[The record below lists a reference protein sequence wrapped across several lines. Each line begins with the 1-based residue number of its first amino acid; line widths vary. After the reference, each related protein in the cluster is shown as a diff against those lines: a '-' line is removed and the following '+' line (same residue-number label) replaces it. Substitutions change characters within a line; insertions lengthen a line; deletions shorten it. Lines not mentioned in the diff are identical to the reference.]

1 MPVIHGHRRF
11 FGPADYR
18 IDFDRSENDLSVAFG
33 HYCGAKD
40 LCLVHPVA
48 NLQQLKMAMLPLG
61 MGRGLRA
68 MISAVQGRFANLGM
82 AKKLGV
88 GFVLVLLLTALV
100 AAIGVWSLQ
109 TISQRFDGLKQMSSL
124 NSGLLK
130 VRLLEQE
137 YALHSD
143 PKTVDALHKG
153 VDALIALATQ
163 LKAQSAANV
172 PVMNDVEQSLGAYRK
187 AFDEFVELTQSKDLA
202 LEMASWSVSSVANNL
217 DVLQAGLA
225 DDGAYALKDSQGKE
239 GAEFIEQANQVSQV
253 SRLMLQAMN
262 EARVRLDQSRKASA
276 ESAGQ
281 GKIEQADQALTQAE
295 TLKNTVKDAG
305 YQTVLN
311 EVTGH
316 IASFSEKLA
325 EYTGLLTQEKQVY
338 QQLHERAAEVVQRVD
353 QAYGAE
359 DQSMQAELKKNSALI
374 IASSALAL
382 LVGLIAAWVI
392 TRLIVAPLRS
402 VILVAQQIAAGD
414 LSATVQVTRRD
425 EIGQLMQAM
434 QQMGAGLSSIVS
446 GLQAG
451 IEQLASSA
459 QSLSAVTEQTN
470 LEVSSQKEETEQV
483 ATAMNQ
489 MTATVHDV
497 ARNAEE
503 AALAAQTA
511 DGKVETGQQVVR
523 QSMQRIEQLADSA
536 TSASSSIESLS
547 AEIQNIG
554 TVLSV
559 IKSVAE
565 QTNLLALNAAI
576 EAARAGEQGRG
587 FAVVA
592 DEVRALAKRTQQ
604 STEEIERLVSA
615 LRSAAQASVQQ
626 IQSSG
631 ELVKLAVSDALQTE
645 SALGSIAAAV
655 SLIQQMNQQIAAA
668 AEQQSSV
675 AEEINRSVTSIRASA
690 DQSSVAMQGNAT
702 SSIELAQLGA
712 ELKGMVGHFRL

>member
-1 MPVIHGHRRF
+1 
-11 FGPADYR
+11 
-18 IDFDRSENDLSVAFG
+18 
-33 HYCGAKD
+33 
-40 LCLVHPVA
+40 
-48 NLQQLKMAMLPLG
+48 
-61 MGRGLRA
+61 

-137 YALHSD
+137 YALHGN
-143 PKTVDALHKG
+143 PKTADALREG
-153 VDALIALATQ
+153 VDGLIALATQ
-163 LKAQSAANV
+163 LKAASAANV

-187 AFDEFVELTQSKDLA
+187 AFDEFVSLSQAKDLA

-225 DDGAYALKDSQGKE
+225 DDGAYTLKESEGKD
-239 GAEFIEQANQVSQV
+239 GGQFIEQASQVSQV

-262 EARVRLDQSRKASA
+262 EARVRLDQSRKGDD
-276 ESAGQ
+276 SAGQ

-295 TLKNTVKDAG
+295 QLKTTVKDEG

-311 EVTGH
+311 EVVGH
-316 IASFSEKLA
+316 IGGFSEKLA
-325 EYTGLLTQEKQVY
+325 EYTGLLAQEKTVY
-338 QQLHERAAEVVQRVD
+338 QQLHQRAAQVVERVD
-353 QAYGAE
+353 QAYVAE
-359 DQSMQAELKKNSALI
+359 DQSMQAELKKNSLLI
-374 IASSALAL
+374 IGSSALAL

-402 VILVAQQIAAGD
+402 VIRVAQQIASGD
-414 LSATVQVTRRD
+414 LSATVEVTRRD

-503 AALAAQTA
+503 AAQAAQTA
-511 DGKVETGQQVVR
+511 DGKVESGQQVVR
-523 QSMQRIEQLADSA
+523 QSMARIEQLADSA

-615 LRSAAQASVQQ
+615 LRSAAQSSVQQ
-626 IQSSG
+626 IQNSG

-645 SALGSIAAAV
+645 SALGSIAASV

-668 AEQQSSV
+668 AEEQSSV

-690 DQSSVAMQGNAT
+690 DQSSLAMQGNAA
-702 SSIELAQLGA
+702 SSIELAQLGV

>member
-1 MPVIHGHRRF
+1 
-11 FGPADYR
+11 
-18 IDFDRSENDLSVAFG
+18 
-33 HYCGAKD
+33 
-40 LCLVHPVA
+40 
-48 NLQQLKMAMLPLG
+48 
-61 MGRGLRA
+61 

-137 YALHSD
+137 YALHGN
-143 PKTVDALHKG
+143 PKTADALRAG
-153 VDALIALATQ
+153 VDALVALATE
-163 LKAQSAANV
+163 LKAQSATNV

-187 AFDEFVELTQSKDLA
+187 AFDEFVSLSQAKDLA

-225 DDGAYALKDSQGKE
+225 DDGAYTLKESEGKD
-239 GAEFIEQANQVSQV
+239 GAQFIEQANQVSQV

-262 EARVRLDQSRKASA
+262 EARVRLDQSRKGDDSG
-276 ESAGQ
+276 GQ
-281 GKIEQADQALTQAE
+281 GKIEQADQALTQAGQ
-295 TLKNTVKDAG
+295 LKTTIKDEG

-311 EVTGH
+311 EVSGH
-316 IASFSEKLA
+316 IAGFSEKLA
-325 EYTGLLTQEKQVY
+325 EYTGLLAQEKTVY
-338 QQLHERAAEVVQRVD
+338 EQLHQRAAQVVARVD
-353 QAYGAE
+353 QAYVAE
-359 DQSMQAELKKNSALI
+359 DQSMQAELKKNSLLI
-374 IASSALAL
+374 IGSSALAL
-382 LVGLIAAWVI
+382 LVGLIAAWVM

-402 VILVAQQIAAGD
+402 VIRVAQQIAAGD
-414 LSATVQVTRRD
+414 LSATIEVTRRD

-434 QQMGAGLSSIVS
+434 QQMGAGLSNIVS

-503 AALAAQTA
+503 AAQAAQTA
-511 DGKVETGQQVVR
+511 DGKVESGQQVVR
-523 QSMQRIEQLADSA
+523 QSMARIEQLADSA

-615 LRSAAQASVQQ
+615 LRSAAQSSVQQ
-626 IQSSG
+626 IQNSG

-668 AEQQSSV
+668 AEEQSSV

-690 DQSSVAMQGNAT
+690 DQSSLAMQGNAA
-702 SSIELAQLGA
+702 SSIELAQLGV

>member
-1 MPVIHGHRRF
+1 
-11 FGPADYR
+11 
-18 IDFDRSENDLSVAFG
+18 
-33 HYCGAKD
+33 
-40 LCLVHPVA
+40 
-48 NLQQLKMAMLPLG
+48 
-61 MGRGLRA
+61 

-137 YALHSD
+137 YALHGN
-143 PKTVDALHKG
+143 PKTADALRAG

-187 AFDEFVELTQSKDLA
+187 AFDEFVSLSQAKDLA

-225 DDGAYALKDSQGKE
+225 DDGAYTLKESEGKD
-239 GAEFIEQANQVSQV
+239 GAQFIEQANQVSQV
-253 SRLMLQAMN
+253 ARLMLQAMN
-262 EARVRLDQSRKASA
+262 EARVRLDQSRKGDDSG
-276 ESAGQ
+276 GQ

-295 TLKNTVKDAG
+295 QLKTTIKDEG

-311 EVTGH
+311 EVSGH
-316 IASFSEKLA
+316 IAGFSEKLA
-325 EYTGLLTQEKQVY
+325 EYTGLLAEEKTVY
-338 QQLHERAAEVVQRVD
+338 EQLHQRAAQVVERVD
-353 QAYGAE
+353 QAYVAE
-359 DQSMQAELKKNSALI
+359 DLSMQAELKKNSLLI
-374 IASSALAL
+374 IGSSALAL

-392 TRLIVAPLRS
+392 TRLIVTPLRS
-402 VILVAQQIAAGD
+402 VIRVAQQIAAGD
-414 LSATVQVTRRD
+414 LSATIEVTRRD

-503 AALAAQTA
+503 AAQAAQTA
-511 DGKVETGQQVVR
+511 DGKVESGQQVVR
-523 QSMQRIEQLADSA
+523 QSMVRIEQLADSA

-615 LRSAAQASVQQ
+615 LRSAAQSSVQQ
-626 IQSSG
+626 IQNSG

-668 AEQQSSV
+668 AEEQSSV

-690 DQSSVAMQGNAT
+690 DQSSLAMQGNAA
-702 SSIELAQLGA
+702 SSIELAQLGV

>member
-1 MPVIHGHRRF
+1 
-11 FGPADYR
+11 
-18 IDFDRSENDLSVAFG
+18 
-33 HYCGAKD
+33 
-40 LCLVHPVA
+40 
-48 NLQQLKMAMLPLG
+48 
-61 MGRGLRA
+61 
-68 MISAVQGRFANLGM
+68 MITAVQGRFANLGM
-82 AKKLGV
+82 AKKLGI
-88 GFVLVLLLTALV
+88 GFFLVLLLTALV

-137 YALHSD
+137 YASRSD
-143 PKTVDALHKG
+143 PKTADALRQG
-153 VDALIALATQ
+153 VDALVALANE

-172 PVMNDVEQSLGAYRK
+172 PVMNEVEQALAAYRK
-187 AFDEFVELTQSKDLA
+187 AFDEFVDLSQSKDLA

-225 DDGAYALKDSQGKE
+225 DDGAYTLKESEGKD
-239 GAEFIEQANQVSQV
+239 GAEFIEQANQVSEV

-262 EARVRLDQSRKASA
+262 EARVRLDQSRKGS
-276 ESAGQ
+276 EENAGQ
-281 GKIEQADQALTQAE
+281 GNIEQAEQAMKLAE
-295 TLKNTVKDAG
+295 VLKGAVKDPG

-311 EVTGH
+311 EVAGH
-316 IASFSEKLA
+316 IGGFNQQLA
-325 EYTGLLTQEKQVY
+325 EYTGLLAKEKTVY
-338 QQLHERAAEVVQRVD
+338 QQLHERADQVVARVD
-353 QAYGAE
+353 QAYNAE
-359 DQSMQAELKKNSALI
+359 DSAMQAELKKNSLMI
-374 IASSALAL
+374 VGSSALAL
-382 LVGLIAAWVI
+382 LVGLIAAWLI
-392 TRLIVAPLRS
+392 TRLIVTPLRS
-402 VILVAQQIAAGD
+402 VIRVAQQIASGD
-414 LSATVQVTRRD
+414 LSAKVDVTRRD
-425 EIGQLMQAM
+425 EIGQLMLAM
-434 QQMGAGLSSIVS
+434 QQMAAGLSSIVS

-459 QSLSAVTEQTN
+459 QSLSSVTEQTN

-503 AALAAQTA
+503 AAQAAQTA
-511 DGKVETGQQVVR
+511 DDKVESGQRVVR
-523 QSMQRIEQLADSA
+523 QSMVRIEQLADSA
-536 TSASSSIESLS
+536 TSASTSIESLS

-631 ELVKLAVSDALQTE
+631 ELVKMAVSDALQTE

-690 DQSSVAMQGNAT
+690 DQSSMAMQGNAA
-702 SSIELAQLGA
+702 SSIELAQLGS

>member
-1 MPVIHGHRRF
+1 
-11 FGPADYR
+11 
-18 IDFDRSENDLSVAFG
+18 
-33 HYCGAKD
+33 
-40 LCLVHPVA
+40 
-48 NLQQLKMAMLPLG
+48 
-61 MGRGLRA
+61 

-82 AKKLGV
+82 AKKLGI

-130 VRLLEQE
+130 VRLLEQD
-137 YALHSD
+137 YALHGN
-143 PKTVDALHKG
+143 PKTADALHEG
-153 VDALIALATQ
+153 VDGLIAMADQ
-163 LKAQSAANV
+163 LKAQSPGNES
-172 PVMNDVEQSLGAYRK
+172 VMNDVQQSLGAYRK
-187 AFDEFVELTQSKDLA
+187 AFDEFVSLTQAKDLA

-225 DDGAYALKDSQGKE
+225 DDGAYTLKDSEGKD
-239 GAEFIEQANQVSQV
+239 GAQFIEQASQVSQV

-262 EARVRLDQSRKASA
+262 EARVRLDQSRKGDDSA
-276 ESAGQ
+276 KGN
-281 GKIEQADQALTQAE
+281 IEQAAQAQTQAE
-295 TLKNTVKDAG
+295 QLKSTVKDEG
-305 YQTVLN
+305 YLTVLN
-311 EVTGH
+311 EVSGH
-316 IASFSEKLA
+316 IAGFNDKLA
-325 EYTGLLTQEKQVY
+325 EYTGLLAQEKTVY
-338 QQLHERAAEVVQRVD
+338 EQLHQRAAQVVERVD
-353 QAYGAE
+353 QAYVAQ
-359 DQSMQAELKKNSALI
+359 DVAMQGELKKNSVLI
-374 IASSALAL
+374 IGSSALAL

-402 VILVAQQIAAGD
+402 VMLVAQRIAAGD
-414 LSATVQVTRRD
+414 LSATVEVTRRD
-425 EIGQLMQAM
+425 EIGQLMQSM

-511 DGKVETGQQVVR
+511 DDKVESGQQVVR
-523 QSMQRIEQLADSA
+523 QSMARIEQLADSA

-554 TVLSV
+554 TVLEV

-592 DEVRALAKRTQQ
+592 DEVRALARRTQQ

-615 LRSAAQASVQQ
+615 LRSAAHSSVQQ

-668 AEQQSSV
+668 AEEQSSV

-690 DQSSVAMQGNAT
+690 DQSSIAMRGNAA
-702 SSIELAQLGA
+702 SSVELAQLGS
-712 ELKGMVGHFRL
+712 ELRGMVGHFRL

>member
-1 MPVIHGHRRF
+1 
-11 FGPADYR
+11 
-18 IDFDRSENDLSVAFG
+18 
-33 HYCGAKD
+33 
-40 LCLVHPVA
+40 
-48 NLQQLKMAMLPLG
+48 
-61 MGRGLRA
+61 

-137 YALHSD
+137 YALHGN
-143 PKTVDALHKG
+143 PKTADALHEG
-153 VDALIALATQ
+153 VDGLIALATQ
-163 LKAQSAANV
+163 LKTASAANV
-172 PVMNDVEQSLGAYRK
+172 PVMDDVEQSLGAYRK
-187 AFDEFVELTQSKDLA
+187 AFDEFVSLSQAKDLA

-225 DDGAYALKDSQGKE
+225 DDGAYALKESEGKD
-239 GAEFIEQANQVSQV
+239 GGQFIEQANQVSQV

-262 EARVRLDQSRKASA
+262 EARVRLDLSRKGDD
-276 ESAGQ
+276 SAGQ

-295 TLKNTVKDAG
+295 QLKTTVKDEG

-311 EVTGH
+311 EVVGH
-316 IASFSEKLA
+316 IGGFSEKLA
-325 EYTGLLTQEKQVY
+325 EYTGLLAQEKTVY
-338 QQLHERAAEVVQRVD
+338 EQLHQRAAQVVERVD
-353 QAYGAE
+353 QAYVAE
-359 DQSMQAELKKNSALI
+359 DQSMQAELKKNSLLI
-374 IASSALAL
+374 IGSSALAL

-402 VILVAQQIAAGD
+402 VIRVAQQIASGD
-414 LSATVQVTRRD
+414 LSAAVEVTRRD

-503 AALAAQTA
+503 AAQAAQTA
-511 DGKVETGQQVVR
+511 DGKVESGQQVVR
-523 QSMQRIEQLADSA
+523 QSMARIEQLANSA

-615 LRSAAQASVQQ
+615 LRSAAQSSVQQ
-626 IQSSG
+626 IQNSG

-668 AEQQSSV
+668 AEEQSSV

-690 DQSSVAMQGNAT
+690 DQSSLAMQGNAA
-702 SSIELAQLGA
+702 SSIELAQLGV

>member
-1 MPVIHGHRRF
+1 
-11 FGPADYR
+11 
-18 IDFDRSENDLSVAFG
+18 
-33 HYCGAKD
+33 
-40 LCLVHPVA
+40 
-48 NLQQLKMAMLPLG
+48 
-61 MGRGLRA
+61 

-82 AKKLGV
+82 AKKMGV

-137 YALHSD
+137 YALHGN
-143 PKTVDALHKG
+143 PKTADALRQG
-153 VDALIALATQ
+153 VDGLIALATQ
-163 LKAQSAANV
+163 LKAASAANV
-172 PVMNDVEQSLGAYRK
+172 PVMNDVEQSLAAYRK
-187 AFDEFVELTQSKDLA
+187 AFDEFVSLSQAKDLA

-225 DDGAYALKDSQGKE
+225 DDGAYTLKESEGKD
-239 GAEFIEQANQVSQV
+239 GGQFIEQANQVSQV

-262 EARVRLDQSRKASA
+262 EARVRLDQSRKGDDSA
-276 ESAGQ
+276 AQ
-281 GKIEQADQALTQAE
+281 GKIEQADQAQVQAE
-295 TLKNTVKDAG
+295 QLKTTVKDEG

-311 EVTGH
+311 EVAGH
-316 IASFSEKLA
+316 ITSFSEKLT
-325 EYTGLLTQEKQVY
+325 EYTGLLAQEKTVY
-338 QQLHERAAEVVQRVD
+338 EQLHQRAAQVVERVD
-353 QAYGAE
+353 QAYIAE
-359 DQSMQAELKKNSALI
+359 DQSMQAELKKNSMLI
-374 IASSALAL
+374 IGSSALAL

-402 VILVAQQIAAGD
+402 VIRVAQQIAAGD
-414 LSATVQVTRRD
+414 LSATVEVTRRD

-434 QQMGAGLSSIVS
+434 QQMGAGLSTIVS

-503 AALAAQTA
+503 AAQAAQTA
-511 DGKVETGQQVVR
+511 DGKVESGQQVVR
-523 QSMQRIEQLADSA
+523 QSMARIEQLADSA

-615 LRSAAQASVQQ
+615 LRSAAQSSVQQ
-626 IQSSG
+626 IQNSG

-668 AEQQSSV
+668 AEEQSSV

-690 DQSSVAMQGNAT
+690 DQSSLAMRGNAA
-702 SSIELAQLGA
+702 SSIELAQLGV

>member
-1 MPVIHGHRRF
+1 MT
-11 FGPADYR
+11 
-18 IDFDRSENDLSVAFG
+18 
-33 HYCGAKD
+33 
-40 LCLVHPVA
+40 
-48 NLQQLKMAMLPLG
+48 
-61 MGRGLRA
+61 
-68 MISAVQGRFANLGM
+68 SAASGRFANLGM
-82 AKKLGV
+82 AKKLGI
-88 GFVLVLLLTALV
+88 GFALVLLLTALV
-100 AAIGVWSLQ
+100 AGIGVWSLQ
-109 TISQRFDGLKQMSSL
+109 TISLRFDGLKQMSQL
-124 NSGLLK
+124 NSGVLK
-130 VRLLEQE
+130 VRLLEQD
-137 YALHSD
+137 YALHGDS
-143 PKTVDALHKG
+143 KTVDSLHESL
-153 VDALIALATQ
+153 DALLLLAQQLKGQSSANQAVMGEVELALA
-163 LKAQSAANV
+163 
-172 PVMNDVEQSLGAYRK
+172 DYRK
-187 AFDEFVELTQSKDLA
+187 AFDEFVELTQAKDLA

-225 DDGAYALKDSQGKE
+225 DDGAYTLKDSQGRE
-239 GAEFIEQANQVSQV
+239 GAEFIEQANQISQV

-262 EARVRLDQSRKASA
+262 EARVRLDQNRKGDEQDSA
-276 ESAGQ
+276 VQ
-281 GKIEQADQALTQAE
+281 GKIEQAEQALAQAE
-295 TLKNTVKDAG
+295 QLKAAVKDAG

-311 EVTGH
+311 EVAGH
-316 IASFSEKLA
+316 IGNFSEKLN
-325 EYTGLLTQEKQVY
+325 EYTGLLAQEKQVY
-338 QQLHERAAEVVQRVD
+338 QTLHERAAQVMARVD
-353 QAYGAE
+353 QAYAAE
-359 DQSMQAELKKNSALI
+359 DLSMQGELEKNTLLI
-374 IASSALAL
+374 IGSSALAL
-382 LVGLIAAWVI
+382 LVGLLAALSI
-392 TRLIVAPLRS
+392 TRLIVRPLRS
-402 VILVAQQIAAGD
+402 VMHVAQQIAAGD
-414 LSATVQVTRRD
+414 LSTTVAVTRRD

-434 QQMGAGLSSIVS
+434 QQMGSGLSGIVS

-459 QSLSAVTEQTN
+459 QSLSSVTEQTN
-470 LEVSSQKEETEQV
+470 LEVSTQKEETEQV

-497 ARNAEE
+497 ARNAEQ
-503 AALAAQTA
+503 AAQAAQAA
-511 DGKVETGQQVVR
+511 DDKVESGQQVVR

-536 TSASSSIESLS
+536 TRASSGIESLS
-547 AEIQNIG
+547 AEIDNIG
-554 TVLSV
+554 SVLDV

-604 STEEIERLVSA
+604 STEEIARLVTA
-615 LRSAAQASVQQ
+615 LHAAADSSVQQ

-690 DQSSVAMQGNAT
+690 DQSSLAMQGNAA
-702 SSIELAQLGA
+702 SSIELAQLGV

>member
-1 MPVIHGHRRF
+1 
-11 FGPADYR
+11 
-18 IDFDRSENDLSVAFG
+18 
-33 HYCGAKD
+33 
-40 LCLVHPVA
+40 
-48 NLQQLKMAMLPLG
+48 
-61 MGRGLRA
+61 

-137 YALHSD
+137 YALHGN
-143 PKTVDALHKG
+143 PKTADALREG
-153 VDALIALATQ
+153 VDGLIALATQ
-163 LKAQSAANV
+163 LKAASAANV

-187 AFDEFVELTQSKDLA
+187 AFDEFVSLSQAKDLA

-225 DDGAYALKDSQGKE
+225 DDGAYTLKESEGKD
-239 GAEFIEQANQVSQV
+239 GGQFIEQANQVSQV

-262 EARVRLDQSRKASA
+262 EARVRLDLSRKGDD
-276 ESAGQ
+276 SAGQ
-281 GKIEQADQALTQAE
+281 GKIEQADQALSQAGQ
-295 TLKNTVKDAG
+295 LKTTVKDEG

-311 EVTGH
+311 EVVGH
-316 IASFSEKLA
+316 IGGFSEKLA
-325 EYTGLLTQEKQVY
+325 EYTGLLAQEKTVY
-338 QQLHERAAEVVQRVD
+338 QQLHQRAAQVVERVD
-353 QAYGAE
+353 QAYVAE
-359 DQSMQAELKKNSALI
+359 DQSMQTELKKNSLLI
-374 IASSALAL
+374 IGSSALAL

-402 VILVAQQIAAGD
+402 VIRVAQQIASGD
-414 LSATVQVTRRD
+414 LSATVEVTRRD

-503 AALAAQTA
+503 AAQAAQTA
-511 DGKVETGQQVVR
+511 DGKVESGQQVVR
-523 QSMQRIEQLADSA
+523 QSMARIEQLADSA

-547 AEIQNIG
+547 AQIQNIG

-615 LRSAAQASVQQ
+615 LRSAAQSSVQQ
-626 IQSSG
+626 IQNSG

-668 AEQQSSV
+668 AEEQSSV

-690 DQSSVAMQGNAT
+690 DQSSLAMQGNAA
-702 SSIELAQLGA
+702 SSIELAQLGV

>member
-1 MPVIHGHRRF
+1 
-11 FGPADYR
+11 
-18 IDFDRSENDLSVAFG
+18 
-33 HYCGAKD
+33 
-40 LCLVHPVA
+40 
-48 NLQQLKMAMLPLG
+48 
-61 MGRGLRA
+61 
-68 MISAVQGRFANLGM
+68 
-82 AKKLGV
+82 
-88 GFVLVLLLTALV
+88 
-100 AAIGVWSLQ
+100 
-109 TISQRFDGLKQMSSL
+109 
-124 NSGLLK
+124 
-130 VRLLEQE
+130 
-137 YALHSD
+137 
-143 PKTVDALHKG
+143 
-153 VDALIALATQ
+153 
-163 LKAQSAANV
+163 
-172 PVMNDVEQSLGAYRK
+172 LGAYRK
-187 AFDEFVELTQSKDLA
+187 AFDEFVSLTQAKDLA

-217 DVLQAGLA
+217 DVLQSGLA
-225 DDGAYALKDSQGKE
+225 DDGAYTLKDSEGKD
-239 GAEFIEQANQVSQV
+239 GAQFIEQAGQVSQV

-262 EARVRLDQSRKASA
+262 EARVRLDQSRKGDD
-276 ESAGQ
+276 SAGQ
-281 GKIEQADQALTQAE
+281 GKIEQASQALAQAE
-295 TLKNTVKDAG
+295 QLKTTVKDEG

-316 IASFSEKLA
+316 IASFSDKLA
-325 EYTGLLTQEKQVY
+325 EYTGLLEQEKTVY
-338 QQLHERAAEVVQRVD
+338 QQLHQRADQVVERVD
-353 QAYGAE
+353 QAYVAE
-359 DQSMQAELKKNSALI
+359 DQTMQAELKKNSMLI
-374 IASSALAL
+374 LGSSALAL
-382 LVGLIAAWVI
+382 LVGLVAAWFI

-402 VILVAQQIAAGD
+402 VIQVAQQIASGD
-414 LSATVQVTRRD
+414 LSATIDVTRRD

-434 QQMGAGLSSIVS
+434 QQMGAGLSHIVS
-446 GLQAG
+446 GLQSG
-451 IEQLASSA
+451 IEQLATSA

-470 LEVSSQKEETEQV
+470 LEVSTQKEETEQV

-511 DGKVETGQQVVR
+511 DGKVESGQQVVR
-523 QSMQRIEQLADSA
+523 QSMARIEQLADSA
-536 TSASSSIESLS
+536 NSASSSIESLS

-592 DEVRALAKRTQQ
+592 DEVRALARRTQQ

-615 LRSAAQASVQQ
+615 LRSAAQSSVQQ

-668 AEQQSSV
+668 AEEQSSV

-690 DQSSVAMQGNAT
+690 DQSSLAMQGNAA
-702 SSIELAQLGA
+702 SSIELAQLGV

>member
-1 MPVIHGHRRF
+1 
-11 FGPADYR
+11 
-18 IDFDRSENDLSVAFG
+18 
-33 HYCGAKD
+33 
-40 LCLVHPVA
+40 
-48 NLQQLKMAMLPLG
+48 
-61 MGRGLRA
+61 
-68 MISAVQGRFANLGM
+68 MISAVQRRFANLGM
-82 AKKLGV
+82 AKKLGI
-88 GFVLVLLLTALV
+88 GFVLVLLLTAVV

-124 NSGLLK
+124 SSELLK
-130 VRLLEQE
+130 VRLLERD
-137 YALHSD
+137 YALRSD
-143 PKTVDALHKG
+143 PKTVDALHQG
-153 VDALIALATQ
+153 VDSLIAKANE

-172 PVMNDVEQSLGAYRK
+172 PVMNDVEQALVAYRK
-187 AFDEFVELTQSKDLA
+187 AFDEFVGLSQSKDLA
-202 LEMASWSVSSVANNL
+202 LDMASWSVSSVANNL
-217 DVLQAGLA
+217 DVLRAGLA
-225 DDGAYALKDSQGKE
+225 DDGTYTLKDTQGKE
-239 GAEFIEQANQVSQV
+239 GAEFVEQANQVSEV
-253 SRLMLQAMN
+253 SRLMLVAMN
-262 EARVRLDQSRKASA
+262 EARVRLDQTRKGS
-276 ESAGQ
+276 EDAGQ
-281 GKIEQADQALTQAE
+281 GQIEQAEQAMKQAE
-295 TLKNTVKDAG
+295 ILKTAIKDPG
-305 YQTVLN
+305 YQTVIN
-311 EVTGH
+311 EVAGH
-316 IASFSEKLA
+316 IAGFSEKLA
-325 EYTGLLTQEKQVY
+325 EYTGLLAQEKVISG
-338 QQLHERAAEVVQRVD
+338 QLRERAAQVVERVD
-353 QAYGAE
+353 QAYAAE
-359 DQSMQAELKKNSALI
+359 DQAMQAELKKNSLLI
-374 IASSALAL
+374 IGSSALAL

-402 VILVAQQIAAGD
+402 VIRVAQQIAGGD
-414 LSATVQVTRRD
+414 LTATVDVTRRD
-425 EIGQLMQAM
+425 EIGQLMLAM

-446 GLQAG
+446 GLQSG
-451 IEQLASSA
+451 IEQLANSA

-503 AALAAQTA
+503 AAQAAQTA
-511 DGKVETGQQVVR
+511 DDKVESGQQVVR
-523 QSMQRIEQLADSA
+523 QSMVRIEQLADSA

-615 LRSAAQASVQQ
+615 LRSAAQTSVQQ

-631 ELVKLAVSDALQTE
+631 ELVKMAVSDALQTE

-690 DQSSVAMQGNAT
+690 DQSSLAMQGNAA
-702 SSIELAQLGA
+702 SSIELAQLGV

>member
-1 MPVIHGHRRF
+1 
-11 FGPADYR
+11 
-18 IDFDRSENDLSVAFG
+18 
-33 HYCGAKD
+33 
-40 LCLVHPVA
+40 
-48 NLQQLKMAMLPLG
+48 
-61 MGRGLRA
+61 

-82 AKKLGV
+82 AKKLGI

-109 TISQRFDGLKQMSSL
+109 TISLRFDGLKQMSAL

-137 YALHSD
+137 YALRGN
-143 PKTVDALHKG
+143 PKAADALREG
-153 VDALIALATQ
+153 VDGLIVLAGE
-163 LKAQSAANV
+163 LKAHSPANV
-172 PVMNDVEQSLGAYRK
+172 PVMSDVEQALGAYRK
-187 AFDEFVELTQSKDLA
+187 AFDEFVSLSQAKDLA

-217 DVLQAGLA
+217 DVLQSGLA
-225 DDGAYALKDSQGKE
+225 DDGAYTLKDSEGKD
-239 GAEFIEQANQVSQV
+239 GAQFIEQANQVSQV

-262 EARVRLDQSRKASA
+262 EARVRLDQSRKGDADN
-276 ESAGQ
+276 AGQ
-281 GKIEQADQALTQAE
+281 GNIEQAAQAQEQAE
-295 TLKNTVKDAG
+295 ALKSTVKDEG
-305 YQTVLN
+305 YLTVLN
-311 EVTGH
+311 EVSGH
-316 IASFSEKLA
+316 IVGFNEKLA
-325 EYTGLLTQEKQVY
+325 EYTALLAQEKTVY
-338 QQLHERAAEVVQRVD
+338 DQLHQRAAQVVDRVN
-353 QAYGAE
+353 QAYVAE
-359 DQSMQAELKKNSALI
+359 DASMQAELKKNTVLI
-374 IASSALAL
+374 IGSSALAL
-382 LVGLIAAWVI
+382 LVGLLAAWVI

-402 VILVAQQIAAGD
+402 VIRVAQQIAAGD
-414 LSATVQVTRRD
+414 LTAKVEVTRRD
-425 EIGQLMQAM
+425 EMGQLMLAM
-434 QQMGAGLSSIVS
+434 QQMAAGLGTIVS

-451 IEQLASSA
+451 IERLAGSA

-470 LEVSSQKEETEQV
+470 LEVNSQKEETEQV

-511 DGKVETGQQVVR
+511 DDKVESGQQVVR
-523 QSMQRIEQLADSA
+523 QSMARIEQLADSA

-554 TVLSV
+554 TVLEV

-592 DEVRALAKRTQQ
+592 DEVRALARRTQQ

-615 LRSAAQASVQQ
+615 LRAAAQSSVQQ
-626 IQSSG
+626 IRSSG

-668 AEQQSSV
+668 AEEQSSV
-675 AEEINRSVTSIRASA
+675 AEEINRSVTQIRASA
-690 DQSSVAMQGNAT
+690 DHSSVAMRGNAA
-702 SSIELAQLGA
+702 SSVELAQLGG
-712 ELKGMVGHFRL
+712 ELRSMVGHFRL

>member
-1 MPVIHGHRRF
+1 
-11 FGPADYR
+11 
-18 IDFDRSENDLSVAFG
+18 
-33 HYCGAKD
+33 
-40 LCLVHPVA
+40 
-48 NLQQLKMAMLPLG
+48 
-61 MGRGLRA
+61 

-82 AKKLGV
+82 AKKLGG

-100 AAIGVWSLQ
+100 AAIGVWSLHS
-109 TISQRFDGLKQMSSL
+109 ISQRFDGLKQMSSL

-137 YALHSD
+137 YALHGNS
-143 PKTVDALHKG
+143 KTADALREG
-153 VDALIALATQ
+153 VDGLIALANQ
-163 LKAQSAANV
+163 LKAESAANV
-172 PVMNDVEQSLGAYRK
+172 PVMTDVEQSLAAYRK
-187 AFDEFVELTQSKDLA
+187 AFDEFVSLSQAKDLA

-217 DVLQAGLA
+217 DVLQSGLA
-225 DDGAYALKDSQGKE
+225 DDGAYTLKDSEGKD
-239 GAEFIEQANQVSQV
+239 GAQFIEQANQVSQV

-262 EARVRLDQSRKASA
+262 EARVRLDQSRKGDD
-276 ESAGQ
+276 SAGQ
-281 GKIEQADQALTQAE
+281 GKIEQASQALTQAE
-295 TLKNTVKDAG
+295 QLKTTVKDEG

-316 IASFSEKLA
+316 IASFNDKLA
-325 EYTGLLTQEKQVY
+325 EYTGLLEQEKNVY
-338 QQLHERAAEVVQRVD
+338 QQLHERAGQVVERVD
-353 QAYGAE
+353 LAYIAE
-359 DQSMQAELKKNSALI
+359 DHSMQTELKKNSLLI
-374 IASSALAL
+374 IGSSALAL
-382 LVGLIAAWVI
+382 LVGLIAAWAI
-392 TRLIVAPLRS
+392 TRLIVEPLRS
-402 VILVAQQIAAGD
+402 VIRVAQQIASGD
-414 LSATVQVTRRD
+414 LSGTVEVTRRD
-425 EIGQLMQAM
+425 EIGQLMHAM
-434 QQMGAGLSSIVS
+434 QQMGAGLSQIVS

-503 AALAAQTA
+503 AAQAAQTA
-511 DGKVETGQQVVR
+511 DGKVESGQQVVR
-523 QSMQRIEQLADSA
+523 QSMVRIEQLADSA
-536 TSASSSIESLS
+536 NSASSSIESLS

-615 LRSAAQASVQQ
+615 LRAAAQTSVQQ

-668 AEQQSSV
+668 AEEQSSV

-690 DQSSVAMQGNAT
+690 DQSSLAMQGNAA
-702 SSIELAQLGA
+702 SSIELAQLGT

>member
-1 MPVIHGHRRF
+1 
-11 FGPADYR
+11 
-18 IDFDRSENDLSVAFG
+18 
-33 HYCGAKD
+33 
-40 LCLVHPVA
+40 
-48 NLQQLKMAMLPLG
+48 
-61 MGRGLRA
+61 

-100 AAIGVWSLQ
+100 AAIGVWSLH

-137 YALHSD
+137 YALLGS
-143 PKTVDALHKG
+143 PKTVDALHAG
-153 VDALIALATQ
+153 VDGLIDLAKQ
-163 LKAQSAANV
+163 LKAASAANV

-187 AFDEFVELTQSKDLA
+187 AFDEFVSLSQAKDLA

-225 DDGAYALKDSQGKE
+225 DDGAYTLKESEGKD
-239 GAEFIEQANQVSQV
+239 GAQFIEQASQVSQV

-262 EARVRLDQSRKASA
+262 EARVRLDQSRKGDDSTA
-276 ESAGQ
+276 Q
-281 GKIEQADQALTQAE
+281 GKIEQASQALTQAE
-295 TLKNTVKDAG
+295 QLKNTVKDEG

-316 IASFSEKLA
+316 IASFSDKLA
-325 EYTGLLTQEKQVY
+325 EYTGLLEQEKTVY
-338 QQLHERAAEVVQRVD
+338 QQLHQRAAQVVERVD
-353 QAYGAE
+353 QAYVAE
-359 DQSMQAELKKNSALI
+359 DQSMQTQLKNNSLLI
-374 IASSALAL
+374 LGSSVLAL

-392 TRLIVAPLRS
+392 TRLIVAPLRT
-402 VILVAQQIAAGD
+402 VIGVAQQIAAGD
-414 LSATVQVTRRD
+414 LSAKVEVTRRD

-434 QQMGAGLSSIVS
+434 QQMGEGLSQIVS

-451 IEQLASSA
+451 IEQLATSA

-503 AALAAQTA
+503 AAQAAQTA
-511 DGKVETGQQVVR
+511 DGKVESGQRVVR
-523 QSMQRIEQLADSA
+523 QSMVRIEQLAESA

-554 TVLSV
+554 TVLGV

-668 AEQQSSV
+668 AEEQSSV

-690 DQSSVAMQGNAT
+690 DQSSLAMQGNAA
-702 SSIELAQLGA
+702 SSIELAQLGV

>member
-1 MPVIHGHRRF
+1 MH
-11 FGPADYR
+11 A
-18 IDFDRSENDLSVAFG
+18 VATLR
-33 HYCGAKD
+33 KD
-40 LCLVHPVA
+40 
-48 NLQQLKMAMLPLG
+48 KMALLPLG
-61 MGRGLRA
+61 IGRGLRT
-68 MISAVQGRFANLGM
+68 MTSAASGRFANLGM
-82 AKKLGV
+82 AKKLGI
-88 GFVLVLLLTALV
+88 GFALVLLLTALV
-100 AAIGVWSLQ
+100 AGIGVWSLQ
-109 TISQRFDGLKQMSSL
+109 TVSQRFDGLKQMSQL
-124 NSGLLK
+124 NSGVLK
-130 VRLLEQE
+130 VRLLEQD
-137 YALHSD
+137 YALHGDS
-143 PKTVDALHKG
+143 KTVDSLHESL
-153 VDALIALATQ
+153 DALLLLAQQLKGQSTANQSVMGEVELALA
-163 LKAQSAANV
+163 
-172 PVMNDVEQSLGAYRK
+172 DYRK
-187 AFDEFVELTQSKDLA
+187 AFDEFVELTQAKDLA

-225 DDGAYALKDSQGKE
+225 DDGAYTLKDSQGKE
-239 GAEFIEQANQVSQV
+239 GAEFIEQANQISQV

-262 EARVRLDQSRKASA
+262 EARVRLDQNRKGDEQGSA
-276 ESAGQ
+276 EQ
-281 GKIEQADQALTQAE
+281 GNIEQAEQALAQAE
-295 TLKNTVKDAG
+295 QLKSAVKDGG

-311 EVTGH
+311 EVAGH
-316 IASFSEKLA
+316 IGNFSEKLN
-325 EYTGLLTQEKQVY
+325 EYTGLLAQEKQVY
-338 QQLHERAAEVVQRVD
+338 QTLHERAAQVMARVD
-353 QAYGAE
+353 QAYAAE
-359 DQSMQAELKKNSALI
+359 DLSMQGELEKNTLLI
-374 IASSALAL
+374 IGSSALAL
-382 LVGLIAAWVI
+382 LVGLLAALSI
-392 TRLIVAPLRS
+392 TRLIVRPLRS
-402 VILVAQQIAAGD
+402 VMHVAQQIAAGD
-414 LSATVQVTRRD
+414 LSATVVVTRRD

-434 QQMGAGLSSIVS
+434 QQMGSGLSGIVS

-459 QSLSAVTEQTN
+459 QSLSSVTEQTN
-470 LEVSSQKEETEQV
+470 LEVSTQKEETEQV

-497 ARNAEE
+497 ARNAEQ
-503 AALAAQTA
+503 AAQAAQAA
-511 DGKVETGQQVVR
+511 DDKVESGQQVVR

-536 TSASSSIESLS
+536 TRASSGIESLS
-547 AEIQNIG
+547 AEIDNIG
-554 TVLSV
+554 SVLDV

-604 STEEIERLVSA
+604 STEEIARLVTA
-615 LRSAAQASVQQ
+615 LHAAADSSVQQ

-690 DQSSVAMQGNAT
+690 DQSSLAMQGNAA
-702 SSIELAQLGA
+702 SSIELAQLGV

>member
-1 MPVIHGHRRF
+1 
-11 FGPADYR
+11 
-18 IDFDRSENDLSVAFG
+18 
-33 HYCGAKD
+33 
-40 LCLVHPVA
+40 
-48 NLQQLKMAMLPLG
+48 
-61 MGRGLRA
+61 
-68 MISAVQGRFANLGM
+68 
-82 AKKLGV
+82 
-88 GFVLVLLLTALV
+88 
-100 AAIGVWSLQ
+100 
-109 TISQRFDGLKQMSSL
+109 MSSL

-137 YALHSD
+137 YALHGN
-143 PKTVDALHKG
+143 PKIVTALHEG
-153 VDALIALATQ
+153 VEGLVVLANQ
-163 LKAQSAANV
+163 LKAQSPANV

-187 AFDEFVELTQSKDLA
+187 AFDEFVSLSQAKDLA

-225 DDGAYALKDSQGKE
+225 DDGAYSLKESEGKDGSQ
-239 GAEFIEQANQVSQV
+239 FIEQANQVSQV

-262 EARVRLDQSRKASA
+262 EARVRLDQSRKGDD
-276 ESAGQ
+276 SAGQ
-281 GKIEQADQALTQAE
+281 GKIEQADQALAQAE
-295 TLKNTVKDAG
+295 QLKTTVKDEG

-311 EVTGH
+311 EVVGH
-316 IASFSEKLA
+316 IGGFSEKLA
-325 EYTGLLTQEKQVY
+325 EYTGLLAQEKTVY
-338 QQLHERAAEVVQRVD
+338 EQLNQRAAQVVERVD
-353 QAYGAE
+353 QAYVAE
-359 DQSMQAELKKNSALI
+359 DHSMQAELKKNSLLI
-374 IASSALAL
+374 IGSSALAL

-392 TRLIVAPLRS
+392 TRLIVGPLRS
-402 VILVAQQIAAGD
+402 VIRVAQQIAAGD
-414 LSATVQVTRRD
+414 LSATVEVTRRD

-503 AALAAQTA
+503 AAQAAQTA
-511 DGKVETGQQVVR
+511 DDKVESGQVVVR
-523 QSMQRIEQLADSA
+523 QSMARIEQLADSA
-536 TSASSSIESLS
+536 SSASSSIESLS

-615 LRSAAQASVQQ
+615 LRSAAQSSVHQ

-631 ELVKLAVSDALQTE
+631 ELVKMAVSDALQTE

-668 AEQQSSV
+668 AEEQSSV

-690 DQSSVAMQGNAT
+690 DQSSLAMQGNAA
-702 SSIELAQLGA
+702 SSIELAQLGV